1 MHGTDAKMCIAHS
14 GITGQIVLGIFFRAI
29 FSYIHVYFSS
39 SVLHPSNVI
48 FIYHITSG
56 QNRSEGMFIASTGS
70 LQLLGPRNPRNT
82 GIHIKFQVISLS
94 GLFTNKSL
102 QYRDPD
108 NQRLGFFPI
117 IGNFFWTDSSQ

>member
-29 FSYIHVYFSS
+29 FSYIRVYFSS

-56 QNRSEGMFIASTGS
+56 QNWSEDMLIASTG
-70 LQLLGPRNPRNT
+70 GPRIV
-82 GIHIKFQVISLS
+82 GIQSVRFHYSEV
-94 GLFTNKSL
+94 
-102 QYRDPD
+102 
-108 NQRLGFFPI
+108 
-117 IGNFFWTDSSQ
+117 NFLVPKYATL